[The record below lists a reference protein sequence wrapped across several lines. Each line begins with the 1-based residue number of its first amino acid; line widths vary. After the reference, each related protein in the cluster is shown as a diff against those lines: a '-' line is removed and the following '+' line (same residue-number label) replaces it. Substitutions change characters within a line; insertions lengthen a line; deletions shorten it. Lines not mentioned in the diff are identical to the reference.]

1 MSLVSLRS
9 GAAALLM
16 LAAAG
21 LAASAANG
29 DTTPNEARG
38 LAADLVWLQGG
49 GELRGAVL
57 EASAEG
63 DLLVAVR
70 RDWLKAESPRLYE
83 REAEREKE
91 RSHEVDEQL
100 LTRLDEWI
108 ALREEDRSLF
118 AAISA
123 ERRRCRER
131 LDGKARAAEPPE
143 FCLIELPADDVRR
156 VQRQTPDRRRLAVFA
171 WRERLK
177 NVETSSAT
185 KLVADAK
192 AKSADWATVEA
203 DLSDRLPPL
212 PQSDAEWRR
221 RVALWEYV
229 FREPCDLQGT
239 GEVFVRTDSAAE
251 RPDVAALIAPIFQS
265 TLKSQLADLLE
276 PGLGAAPQPSRWRE
290 TAVRMAEQA
299 EVLACRVT
307 RLETNIERLSG
318 QVATE
323 FLVREDAAS
332 RQWTTLWKEERMID
346 PSQVTQ
352 KRVDALRDDPQVK
365 QLLTTLAGFGVEGQL
380 DQALRFG
387 AAVEIAQQESAAAFQ
402 AYRDRYTRDLR
413 TPPLRTAE
421 MP

>member
-1 MSLVSLRS
+1 
-9 GAAALLM
+9 
-16 LAAAG
+16 
-21 LAASAANG
+21 
-29 DTTPNEARG
+29 
-38 LAADLVWLQGG
+38 
-49 GELRGAVL
+49 
-57 EASAEG
+57 
-63 DLLVAVR
+63 
-70 RDWLKAESPRLYE
+70 
-83 REAEREKE
+83 
-91 RSHEVDEQL
+91 
-100 LTRLDEWI
+100 
-108 ALREEDRSLF
+108 
-118 AAISA
+118 
-123 ERRRCRER
+123 
-131 LDGKARAAEPPE
+131 
-143 FCLIELPADDVRR
+143 
-156 VQRQTPDRRRLAVFA
+156 
-171 WRERLK
+171 
-177 NVETSSAT
+177 
-185 KLVADAK
+185 
-192 AKSADWATVEA
+192 
-203 DLSDRLPPL
+203 
-212 PQSDAEWRR
+212 
-221 RVALWEYV
+221 
-229 FREPCDLQGT
+229 
-239 GEVFVRTDSAAE
+239 VFVRTDSAAE